1 MLYKGYCSCQQWQVE
16 ISVEKPL
23 ASFNPRICDC
33 SYCQDNPAAIIS
45 DPAMMIAFLGQG
57 LTINKNGDQLADF
70 YYCNY
75 CGDLL
80 VVACNLNGQL
90 RGAVNA
96 NLLLEANQLGKPHV
110 IQPRLLSAKEKR
122 ERWGSLWGVLSG
134 V

>member
-1 MLYKGYCSCQQWQVE
+1 
-16 ISVEKPL
+16 
-23 ASFNPRICDC
+23 
-33 SYCQDNPAAIIS
+33 
-45 DPAMMIAFLGQG
+45 MIAFLGQG